1 MELRLGVGR
10 RLSDGEL
17 VGGEL
22 VEAYRNGDKNAWDT
36 LCNRYTEEL
45 FRFFVNKTGNH
56 EDAQVLVQETLLEA
70 MVNLSALQKPESF
83 RGWLY
88 TIAHGILAKYF
99 RDRYKYGIHES
110 IDDGVLETR
119 APYAA
124 PRDQQPDNLVIAQEH
139 LEIVRRLGEQLP
151 KSEREVFLLKF
162 ADPEIPQ
169 KKIAKTLRI
178 SVDAVKTRWRRGKQ
192 ALQKRLEAKYPGEF
206 TYLFK

>member
-1 MELRLGVGR
+1 M
-10 RLSDGEL
+10 
-17 VGGEL
+17 
-22 VEAYRNGDKNAWDT
+22 EAYRNGDKNAWDT

-56 EDAQVLVQETLLEA
+56 EDAQDLVQETLLEA

-99 RDRYKYGIHES
+99 RDRYKRRMDEP
-110 IDDGVLETR
+110 IDDGVPETK
-119 APYAA
+119 ASYAA
-124 PRDQQPDNLVIAQEH
+124 PTDQQPDNLIIAQEH
-139 LEIVRRLGEQLP
+139 LEIVQRLAEQLP
-151 KSEREVFLLKF
+151 KSEREVFRLKF
-162 ADPEIPQ
+162 ANPEMPQ
-169 KKIAKTLRI
+169 KEIAKTLRI

-192 ALQKRLEAKYPGEF
+192 TLRKQLEAKYPGEF